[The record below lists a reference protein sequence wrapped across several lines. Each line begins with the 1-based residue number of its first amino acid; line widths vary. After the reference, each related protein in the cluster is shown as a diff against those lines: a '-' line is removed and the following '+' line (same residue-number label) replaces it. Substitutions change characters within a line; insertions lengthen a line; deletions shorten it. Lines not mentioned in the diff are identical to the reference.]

1 MSTRVTRGKKV
12 DIDPSLIPRTRIERK
27 DTRDKKAA
35 IIQNA
40 KAAADK
46 ELAEKEA
53 QAKSAIALI
62 EDQRALD
69 QAQRQSL
76 RPDLINFLKDNES
89 FDSGDLFDSV
99 DRQDVN
105 ISEHY
110 TGSEYVSSRGASEL
124 DDLSFKDPARDLSD
138 SDSDFDYKA
147 ELEKLKTAR
156 KEAKGKADKGATA
169 GAKKQAQKSAVRD
182 SVSSIRTEP
191 PTNSVDIIKGGPT
204 AIKRA
209 RDSTSTTINI
219 ATKRPR
225 TEIGGLRDN
234 ARTILQA
241 STATPE
247 PKKSNI
253 DSDGGVTQGDLN
265 SEDCLSSSRSATA
278 GKPNGHLSSRHVDVQ
293 AVISLVPANVSIIDI
308 KERSTSTTSKRTN
321 TEFMPH
327 IFDFVGA
334 QQYQFG
340 LSTNVD
346 LRYLIKSHWVTVYP
360 LLHELKDHPTIFPF
374 VQSQIRTY
382 RSKFGKR
389 ALKAVGR
396 AVSDAAE
403 DILGRIQFVAGE
415 LAEDAWAYEQ
425 PGATRNTSTGA
436 MRSPLILET
445 FAHHFEHAKSFKV
458 KSEFGFPAGALALS
472 AAAVLRAFRAY
483 ENGTNS
489 IEDTRKEQEVER
501 KKEGKSR
508 LSRNTETSFGEEPWA
523 DYSAEY
529 YKTIYQA
536 NNTKWM
542 VIFDGAEPFINIK
555 KFEKRQVVDLTGE
568 SRAEASGETKGN
580 DDMTIVLSD
589 S

>member
-1 MSTRVTRGKKV
+1 MIFFLSPCEHVIQYLTH
-12 DIDPSLIPRTRIERK
+12 
-27 DTRDKKAA
+27 RD
-35 IIQNA
+35 
-40 KAAADK
+40 
-46 ELAEKEA
+46 
-53 QAKSAIALI
+53 S
-62 EDQRALD
+62 
-69 QAQRQSL
+69 
-76 RPDLINFLKDNES
+76 DNES

-110 TGSEYVSSRGASEL
+110 TGSEYVSSRGASGL

-147 ELEKLKTAR
+147 ELENGRKKTGS
-156 KEAKGKADKGATA
+156 E
-169 GAKKQAQKSAVRD
+169 
-182 SVSSIRTEP
+182 
-191 PTNSVDIIKGGPT
+191 GGPT

-241 STATPE
+241 STATPK

-265 SEDCLSSSRSATA
+265 SEDCLSSSCSATA

-308 KERSTSTTSKRTN
+308 KERSTSTTSKRTSVSKATLPISSTLDLRKWD

-382 RSKFGKR
+382 RSEFGKR

-425 PGATRNTSTGA
+425 PGATRDTSTGA

-472 AAAVLRAFRAY
+472 AATVLRAFRAY

-508 LSRNTETSFGEEPWA
+508 LSRNTETSFGKEPWA

-555 KFEKRQVVDLTGE
+555 KFEKQQVVDLTGE